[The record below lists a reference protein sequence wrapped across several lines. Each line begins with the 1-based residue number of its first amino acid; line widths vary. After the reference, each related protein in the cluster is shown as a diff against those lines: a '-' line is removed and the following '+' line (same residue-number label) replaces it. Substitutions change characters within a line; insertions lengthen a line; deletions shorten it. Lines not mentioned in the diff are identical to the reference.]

1 MEFFQIAI
9 DGPVAAGKSTVAKI
23 LAERLGFLY
32 VDTGAMYRAVALKA
46 QRECI
51 QWVIEEEVI
60 SLLSTLNLELD
71 KPNGNE
77 SDGRLVTVLLDGEDV
92 SQIIRSSDIAEG
104 ASIVSSYEAVREVL
118 VTMQQNIASG
128 ENVVME
134 GRDIGSVV
142 LPKAQLKIY
151 LDADQSER
159 VARKFQDLID
169 KGFDEKKNKVKEDLV
184 KRDTREMTRTVTPLK
199 PAKDAW
205 ILDSTGKSVEEVV
218 EEIMERVGELKGDF

>member
-1 MEFFQIAI
+1 MKNFQIAI

-46 QRECI
+46 QRECV

-60 SLLSTLNLELD
+60 GLLSTLNLELD
-71 KPNGNE
+71 KPNGQE
-77 SDGRLVTVLLDGEDV
+77 ADGRLVTVLLDGQDV
-92 SQIIRSSDIAEG
+92 SQIIRRSDIAEG

-118 VTMQQNIASG
+118 VTMQQNISAG

-142 LPKAQLKIY
+142 LPRAQLKIY
-151 LDADQSER
+151 LDAHQSER
-159 VARKFQDLID
+159 VARKYQELKS
-169 KGFDEKKNKVKEDLV
+169 KGFGETKAKVKEDLV
-184 KRDTREMTRTVTPLK
+184 KRDTREMTRKATPLK

-205 ILDSTGKSVEEVV
+205 ILDSTDKSIEEVV
-218 EEIMERVGELKGDF
+218 EEIMGRVGKLNT